1 MQGCSN
7 DSKFD
12 APSCNVRPV
21 EVAKVPVE
29 TAAKGL
35 WAFLFTGLGGAERQQ
50 KQAIVKTT
58 KKKNNLLSPVPS
70 VESASP

>member
-1 MQGCSN
+1 MNARTGAHFLALRMQITDPHIKDRSN
-7 DSKFD
+7 DSKFN

-35 WAFLFTGLGGAERQQ
+35 RAFLFMGLGGAERQQ
-50 KQAIVKTT
+50 K
-58 KKKNNLLSPVPS
+58 
-70 VESASP
+70 